1 VKTSKSY
8 SNLDCHVLWTQHI
21 LVKCICHGHS
31 ACYMWHIT
39 PTCHKY
45 KALLVIQQPIVSSA
59 RSTSSTYSS
68 LTCLA
73 VEKLQDHAEQ
83 HQVLVLQKSTYTQTE
98 RNSLTRT
105 STNVTLA
112 TSAAAAVG
120 HQSLLGMKI
129 LNLGE

>member
-1 VKTSKSY
+1 
-8 SNLDCHVLWTQHI
+8 
-21 LVKCICHGHS
+21 
-31 ACYMWHIT
+31 MWHIT

-68 LTCLA
+68 LTCVA

-129 LNLGE
+129 LNLDPGHPLIIKPDKQSKEVKENHACNRKKMPNIKKK